1 MSDDERIGAPDSIRI
16 DRLLV
21 YLRFART
28 RSLARGIVEGNA
40 LRINRRHV
48 ERVSETVGVGDVLT
62 LVHGGEV
69 KIVEVLGLPQH
80 RTSPARAKTF
90 YRELTRF

>member
-1 MSDDERIGAPDSIRI
+1 MSGPPGEPAETIRI

-28 RSLARGIVEGNA
+28 RSVARGIVEGNA

-48 ERVSETVGVGDVLT
+48 DRVSETVAIGDVLT
-62 LVHGGEV
+62 LVHAGEV
-69 KIVEVLGLPQH
+69 KIVEVLALPER
-80 RTSPARAKTF
+80 RTSPKLARSY